1 MWHCSWRNGN
11 NVWLPQIENCG
22 QIILM
27 APLESSTLNQWFG
40 GKLLTGIWISHRQL
54 HHQTP
59 TRSFSWAL
67 SDRHSVGQMEKSS
80 HLKLYCLYDP
90 GEGGASWV
98 RRVSGT
104 SWALWVF
111 LSPSRLPLKLLEC
124 RGVSFRHNVSIWK
137 TLLHHACWVEF
148 FCLEVF
154 FPCFFG
160 AYFYGTLYEWLP
172 FWFSVWPFLT

>member
-27 APLESSTLNQWFG
+27 APLESTTLNQWFG

-98 RRVSGT
+98 RSFRDFLSSEFSWVLAGSLWNFWSLEGFPSGT
-104 SWALWVF
+104 MF
-111 LSPSRLPLKLLEC
+111 QFERLCCTMHTEW
-124 RGVSFRHNVSIWK
+124 S
-137 TLLHHACWVEF
+137 F

-154 FPCFFG
+154 FPYFFG